1 MDLTVKLMAPSFTIT
16 IIIIN
21 RGGVIIII
29 KTWITPIFGCFQD
42 ELWRVRTSHQK
53 IMWIL
58 VELHF
63 VVKYVLYMHAII
75 HLNIIIKK
83 KDIDTKRR
91 TPLFG

>member
-1 MDLTVKLMAPSFTIT
+1 MHDMYTGDLIHGSRLFSVVSKM
-16 IIIIN
+16 
-21 RGGVIIII
+21 
-29 KTWITPIFGCFQD
+29 KFG
-42 ELWRVRTSHQK
+42 VRTSHQK
-53 IMWIL
+53 IIWIL